1 MDNSFRK
8 PRRREYL
15 TAEEI
20 ERLLAASKSASRNPV
35 RDYCML
41 LLMFRHGLR
50 VSELCSIKLSGDAEE
65 IETILRAGFIDNTKR
80 KDTGQLGVYVA
91 DSPGA
96 TSSPKE
102 GLLEITLLAPIDT
115 SRWRLVFSG

>member
-15 TAEEI
+15 TADEI
-20 ERLLAASKSASRNPV
+20 ERLLIASKSASRNPV

-50 VSELCSIKLSGDAEE
+50 VSELCSVTLCDINL
-65 IETILRAGFIDNTKR
+65 ETENFT
-80 KDTGQLGVYVA
+80 
-91 DSPGA
+91 
-96 TSSPKE
+96 
-102 GLLEITLLAPIDT
+102 
-115 SRWRLVFSG
+115 